1 MAAARTAAALLAP
14 VASSIDPE
22 NTDAEPD
29 IPGASTRAQIADTD
43 EAVLLF
49 AVTTRQ
55 PDRDVHP
62 GDLAWWIA
70 REERLEIRAELA
82 GQRPALTA

>member
-1 MAAARTAAALLAP
+1 MLNP
-14 VASSIDPE
+14 I
-22 NTDAEPD
+22 

-55 PDRDVHP
+55 PDRDVHR

-70 REERLEIRAELA
+70 REERYEIRAELSA
-82 GQRPALTA
+82 NGLL

>member
-1 MAAARTAAALLAP
+1 MLNP
-14 VASSIDPE
+14 I
-22 NTDAEPD
+22 
-29 IPGASTRAQIADTD
+29 IPSATTRAQIADTD

-55 PDRDVHP
+55 PHRDVHP

-70 REERLEIRAELA
+70 LEERLEIRAELA
-82 GQRPALTA
+82 AGGLL